1 MVTCL
6 AKEPRDLV
14 SALLFK
20 VVSPMIPLDPIKPLY
35 SVA

>member
-6 AKEPRDLV
+6 AQEPRDLV

-20 VVSPMIPLDPIKPLY
+20 VSPMIPLDPIIRLY

>member
-6 AKEPRDLV
+6 AQEPRDIV

-20 VVSPMIPLDPIKPLY
+20 VSPMIPLDPIKPLY